1 MKHVRL
7 SLTAHGR
14 EAELHPMYDLM
25 ANGDQVER
33 AETTHVNFTGDDL
46 GIMHYVEGDR
56 EDFEA
61 AIAAMDDVHEYEL
74 TDAEAGSFYAY
85 LHCDPGDATAMFQ
98 ALTQDRLIRV
108 PPMTFRADG
117 SVTVSLIGVAD
128 EIQTAVDEIPG
139 IVDVT
144 IEEIT
149 GVGRA
154 TGAARSL
161 LSDRQRAALD
171 AALELGYYDIPREA
185 SNEDVA
191 EAIGCAPSTAAEHLR
206 KAESAVLQAVFAGES
221 NPTAAPRS

>member
-14 EAELHPMYDLM
+14 EGELHPMYDLM
-25 ANGDQVER
+25 ANGDPVER

-61 AIAAMDDVHEYEL
+61 AIQGIDDVHEYEL
-74 TDAEAGSFYAY
+74 TDVDAGCFYAY
-85 LHCDPGDATAMFQ
+85 LHCDPGEATAMFE

-108 PPMTFRADG
+108 PPMVFRADG
-117 SVTVSLIGVAD
+117 TVTVSLIGVAE
-128 EIQTAVDEIPG
+128 EIQTAVDEIPD

-144 IEEIT
+144 IEEVT

-154 TGAARSL
+154 TGAAGSL

-171 AALELGYYDIPREA
+171 AALDLGYYDIPRNA
-185 SNEDVA
+185 SHEDVA
-191 EAIGCAPSTAAEHLR
+191 DAIDCAPSTAAEHLR
-206 KAESAVLQAVFAGES
+206 KAESAVLRSVFAADS
-221 NPTAAPRS
+221 TPTPRS

>member
-25 ANGDQVER
+25 ANGEPVER

-56 EDFEA
+56 VAFEA
-61 AIAAMDDVHEYEL
+61 AIEAIDDVHEYEL
-74 TDAEAGSFYAY
+74 TDADEGCFYAY
-85 LHCDPGDATAMFQ
+85 LHCDPGDATAMFE

-108 PPMTFRADG
+108 PPMVFRADG
-117 SVTVSLIGVAD
+117 TVTVSLIGVAE
-128 EIQTAVDEIPG
+128 EIQAAVDEIPDV
-139 IVDVT
+139 VDVT
-144 IEEIT
+144 IEGIT

-161 LSDRQRAALD
+161 LSARQRAALD
-171 AALELGYYDIPREA
+171 AALDLGYYDIPRKA
-185 SNEDVA
+185 SHEDVA
-191 EAIGCAPSTAAEHLR
+191 EAIDCAPSTAAEHLR
-206 KAESAVLQAVFAGES
+206 KAESTLLRSVFATES
-221 NPTAAPRS
+221 RATASPRS